1 MKVIGIDPDTN
12 NTGWALLEETS
23 KGVVVLECGVI
34 DTRSTKGIL
43 AVERTIRGLYR
54 VLPKLLA
61 CHGVIAEYPQSYNVG
76 GHYGGGRTSK
86 VDPNS
91 LIMLA
96 AISGAAL
103 AAANVAP
110 RGFRALV
117 RPMVWKGQQTKGAN
131 QRQTARIIGWKF
143 ENHSSCYTS
152 ALVDVTPPKEVKVH
166 PWKGKSRKPWS
177 EILDAAGIALYGLG
191 KYRKEGHDDG

>member
-1 MKVIGIDPDTN
+1 MIVLGIDPDTN
-12 NTGWALLEETS
+12 NTGFSLIEE
-23 KGVVVLECGVI
+23 GDQGIVVLECGVV

-43 AVERTIRGLYR
+43 AVEKTIQGLFEL
-54 VLPKLLA
+54 LPQLA
-61 CHGVIAEYPQSYNVG
+61 QADAVVAEYPQNYNN
-76 GHYGGGRTSK
+76 GGRQRGGRSHK